1 VKPHQQGGEWLETN
15 EEAVNPVRLLLCG
28 LKLFYRIAQ
37 AHGYYQ
43 HDNPLSSSFTEM
55 AEAAREHFVRDDD
68 GSMRPQMPDQSGVD
82 APRRLGRLTDS
93 YFLLKE
99 KWIPQVVT
107 DPELP
112 QKILNGGARSKSK
125 GKRGDYARNAWLCCS
140 LRLVHASPNSCR

>member
-68 GSMRPQMPDQSGVD
+68 GSMRPP
-82 APRRLGRLTDS
+82 
-93 YFLLKE
+93 
-99 KWIPQVVT
+99 
-107 DPELP
+107 
-112 QKILNGGARSKSK
+112 
-125 GKRGDYARNAWLCCS
+125 NA
-140 LRLVHASPNSCR
+140 

>member
-1 VKPHQQGGEWLETN
+1 MLTIVGLTHQKWYAPWSASSGSSQLQCRVKPHQQGGEWLETN

-68 GSMRPQMPDQSGVD
+68 GSMRPP
-82 APRRLGRLTDS
+82 
-93 YFLLKE
+93 
-99 KWIPQVVT
+99 
-107 DPELP
+107 
-112 QKILNGGARSKSK
+112 
-125 GKRGDYARNAWLCCS
+125 NA
-140 LRLVHASPNSCR
+140 